1 MLKLRKR
8 YPICY
13 PNIIIDG
20 KERTED
26 AMEKDMKK
34 QIAEASRELLF
45 EDQVKKLTV
54 KAIVDKCKI
63 TILRISRI
71 YLNGYWIRHPLS

>member
-1 MLKLRKR
+1 
-8 YPICY
+8 
-13 PNIIIDG
+13 
-20 KERTED
+20 
-26 AMEKDMKK
+26 MEKDMKK

-63 TILRISRI
+63 TRQAFYYHFEDIPDL
-71 YLNGYWIRHPLS
+71 LK